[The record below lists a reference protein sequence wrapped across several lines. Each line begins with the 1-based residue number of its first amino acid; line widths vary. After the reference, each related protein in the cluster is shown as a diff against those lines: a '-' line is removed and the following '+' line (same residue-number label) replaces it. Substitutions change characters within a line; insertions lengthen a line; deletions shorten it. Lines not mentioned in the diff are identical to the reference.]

1 MALKFIS
8 FEATSGK
15 FDKRITDIGASDK
28 DIDLAFEGL
37 EKTLVE
43 WCEKQIQL
51 FQQKLKSNNSFATG
65 NLYQSMA
72 VMPFKRFGKNYQIEI
87 SAPAYWKTL
96 EYGQKGTKS
105 SAKAPNSPFVVKEY
119 PDLQSMIKWVEFKG
133 IARGDAK
140 LVYRKA
146 SSFQRLIYNQGT
158 WAHPFVQPTLTEER
172 LNLLTERVAEYT
184 AQAIV
189 NIL

>member
-1 MALKFIS
+1 MAFKFIS

-15 FDKRITDIGASDK
+15 FDKRITDIGASEN
-28 DIDLAFEGL
+28 DIDLAFEGI

-43 WCEKQIQL
+43 WCEKQITL

-119 PDLQSMIKWVEFKG
+119 PDLQSMIKWVELKG
-133 IARGDAK
+133 IARGNAK

-146 SSFQRLIYNQGT
+146 NGFQRMIYNQGT